1 MEQLLE
7 MARERK
13 LDRVGATYA
22 VVAWIVVQAASIALP
37 AFDAPPW
44 ALRWLIVVAMSG
56 FPLVLAL
63 TWVKASRT
71 LPSIAAKPFEGKDWL
86 LTGLIA
92 LVAVL
97 LIVQLALDYRWHN
110 PGVTSDKSISSP
122 VATSSIAVLPF
133 ANLSGDP
140 KKVYFSDGIA
150 DQLITELAQ
159 TPSLRVAAR
168 SSSFAFRGK
177 EVNVKTIAK
186 ALNVRAVLEGSVRE
200 DGSRVRIAA
209 ELVDAA
215 NGFQIWSQ
223 SYDRD
228 LTNILSLQ
236 DEIAHSITEAVAQ
249 RFLGHTVVANLTH
262 PKPQAIDPEAYKAYL
277 QGQYYFG
284 QRTKDGIL
292 RSIDLFTRT
301 TTLAPNYA
309 DGFAALADAQATA
322 ALDFQVPGGVPAAL
336 DAVNKA
342 LTLDTNNPAAL
353 MARATVE
360 LLQWRWRGAAADVRR
375 LEQLHV
381 NTAAAWHMR
390 AIFFDYMGLSQFC
403 GQAEEQA
410 IKLDPLSFIDHY
422 NLALYRMR
430 ENRYNEAARVAA
442 QAWALQPGNPDLQQV
457 NVQIALGKHDMK
469 RAERILSALVAQ
481 SGEDSPYTAA
491 ARFFILV
498 AKKDYA
504 AAHKFVDTVAKR
516 FPSSDIT
523 ANDLGIAYALTRDTD
538 RAMMWFRRS
547 VDLHE
552 ASFLPVVNTNPLPAG
567 LLADPR
573 WKALRAEPEVRDWE
587 NARREIEAEF
597 QAGE

>member
-7 MARERK
+7 LARQRK

-37 AFDAPPW
+37 AFSAPAW
-44 ALRWLIVVAMSG
+44 TLRWLIVAAMLG
-56 FPLVLAL
+56 FPLVLMAAWM
-63 TWVKASRT
+63 TSART
-71 LPSIAAKPFEGKDWL
+71 SPAPAARAFDRKDWL
-86 LTGLIA
+86 LMGLIG

-97 LIVQLALDYRWHN
+97 LAVQLILGMSWYRTA
-110 PGVTSDKSISSP
+110 PAGTERQTQVP
-122 VATSSIAVLPF
+122 SSIAVLPF

-140 KKVYFSDGIA
+140 KKVYFSDGVT

-168 SSSFAFRGK
+168 SSSFAFRDK
-177 EVNVKTIAK
+177 NVDVKTIAK
-186 ALNVRAVLEGSVRE
+186 VLNVRTVLEGSVRE
-200 DGSRVRIAA
+200 DGKRVRIAA

-215 NGFQIWSQ
+215 NGFQIWSE

-236 DEIAHSITEAVAQ
+236 DEISHSITEAVAQ
-249 RFLGHTVVANLTH
+249 HFLGHTVVATRIH
-262 PKPQAIDPEAYKAYL
+262 PKPQAIDPEAYKAFL

-284 QRTKDGIL
+284 QRTKEGVL
-292 RSIDLFTRT
+292 RAVDLFTRT
-301 TTLAPNYA
+301 VALAPNYA
-309 DGFAALADAQATA
+309 DGFAALADAHATA
-322 ALDFQVPGGVPAAL
+322 ALDYQVPGEAPAAL
-336 DAVNKA
+336 DAVSKA
-342 LTLDTNNPAAL
+342 LALDPNNPTAF

-375 LEQLHV
+375 LDRLHV

-422 NLALYRMR
+422 NLALYRLR
-430 ENRYNEAARVAA
+430 EKHYDDAARVAA
-442 QAWALQPGNPDLQQV
+442 QAWALQPGNADLQQLQ
-457 NVQIALGKHDMK
+457 VQIALGKHDMK
-469 RAERILSALVAQ
+469 GAEKILAALVAQ

-523 ANDLGIAYALTRDTD
+523 ANDLGIAYALTNDTD
-538 RAMMWFRRS
+538 RAMMWFRRA

-552 ASFLPVVNTNPLPAG
+552 ASFLPVLDTNPLPAN

-587 NARREIEAEF
+587 AARAEIGREF
-597 QAGE
+597 QTGE

>member
-7 MARERK
+7 LARERK

-22 VVAWIVVQAASIALP
+22 VVTWILIQAASIALP
-37 AFDAPPW
+37 AFNAPPW
-44 ALRWLIVVAMSG
+44 ALRWLILAAMIG
-56 FPLVLAL
+56 FPLVLTL
-63 TWVKASRT
+63 TWVTGSRA
-71 LPSIAAKPFEGKDWL
+71 PRAAIAKPSDAKDWL

-97 LIVQLALDYRWHN
+97 LIVQLALDYRWHSAA
-110 PGVTSDKSISSP
+110 PRSDKSIPSP
-122 VATSSIAVLPF
+122 VAASSIAVLPF

-159 TPSLRVAAR
+159 TPSVRVAAR

-177 EVNVKTIAK
+177 EVDVKTIAK

-200 DGSRVRIAA
+200 DGKRVRIAA

-215 NGFQIWSQ
+215 NGFQIWSK

-236 DEIAHSITEAVAQ
+236 DQIAHAITEAVAQ
-249 RFLGHTVVANLTH
+249 RFLGHPVVANLSH
-262 PKPQAIDPEAYKAYL
+262 PNPRTIDPEAYKAYL
-277 QGQYYFG
+277 QGQYYFR
-284 QRTKDGIL
+284 QRTKEGVL
-292 RSIDLFTRT
+292 RAIDLFTRT
-301 TTLAPNYA
+301 TALAPQYA
-309 DGFAALADAQATA
+309 DGFAALADAHATA
-322 ALDFQVPGGVPAAL
+322 ALDFQVPNSAPAAL
-336 DAVNKA
+336 DGVKKA
-342 LTLDTNNPAAL
+342 LSLDANNPTAL

-360 LLQWRWRGAAADVRR
+360 LLQWRWRGAAADVLR
-375 LEQLHV
+375 LERLHV
-381 NTAAAWHMR
+381 NTAAVWHMR

-422 NLALYRMR
+422 NLALYRLR
-430 ENRYNEAARVAA
+430 ENRYDDAARVAA
-442 QAWALQPGNPDLQQV
+442 QAWALQPGNADLQQV

-469 RAERILSALVAQ
+469 RAERILSALVVQ

-504 AAHKFVDTVAKR
+504 AGHKFVDSVAKR

-523 ANDLGIAYALTRDTD
+523 ANDLGIAYALTNDTD
-538 RAMMWFRRS
+538 RAMVWFRRA

-552 ASFLPVVNTNPLPAG
+552 AQFLPVAYTNPLPAKV
-567 LLADPR
+567 LADPR
-573 WKALRAEPEVRDWE
+573 WKALRNEPAVRDWE
-587 NARREIEAEF
+587 QARHEIDAEF